1 MLPTSTLK
9 VHNTPPPNGRAL
21 RGLATL
27 VVLNDEIKRSC
38 DHSMSWRTRLHPPD
52 PKQLS
57 QPMHA
62 RRRRRAAREPKPLSA
77 MVQSLAHDC
86 LPACVRAR
94 ACVGVSV

>member
-1 MLPTSTLK
+1 M
-9 VHNTPPPNGRAL
+9 
-21 RGLATL
+21 
-27 VVLNDEIKRSC
+27 VVLDDEIKRSC

-86 LPACVRAR
+86 LRACAHAR
-94 ACVGVSV
+94 VSVCVCVGVRVN